1 MTNASPSDRDLLAK
15 YQNAKYRCEDRHAI
29 AEWLL
34 SFMQR
39 VNGSASSNS
48 LQEEWSRLRLALRL
62 ATEVPAMSNPRPPY
76 WDQLIGRGESRF
88 RRL

>member
-15 YQNAKYRCEDRHAI
+15 YQNAKYRCEDWHAI

-39 VNGSASSNS
+39 VKAARQQFDADCSADIPS

-62 ATEVPAMSNPRPPY
+62 ATE
-76 WDQLIGRGESRF
+76 SR
-88 RRL
+88 R